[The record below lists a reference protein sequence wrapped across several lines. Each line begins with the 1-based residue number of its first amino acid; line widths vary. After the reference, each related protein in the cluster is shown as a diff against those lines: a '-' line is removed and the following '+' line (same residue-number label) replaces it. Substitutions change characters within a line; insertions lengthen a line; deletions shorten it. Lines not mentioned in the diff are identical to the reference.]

1 MTIQI
6 LYLIFGLAIGLV
18 VGWLVGWLLGRKA
31 PASAL
36 LGELRTQIETLR
48 SDLSRANADRL
59 NTETARATAEAQAK
73 AADQRLNDQR
83 RLHEEQFAA
92 FKEEQA
98 RNLAQM
104 REAFGN
110 LSVEA
115 LAKLQPQFLTLANET
130 LAKHAEGA
138 KGDLTQRQEAI
149 AALLKP
155 MEEMLRTYQERLAQ
169 SETTQSKAIGDVQR
183 LLQTLAEQ
191 SAGLSSETMQLRRVL
206 SSNQARG
213 TWGEETLRR
222 VVEAS
227 GMSVHCDFVEQA
239 QSDDKKPDMIV
250 RLPGDRIIIV
260 DSKVP
265 DLDFLNALNESDE
278 TKRATALRQHAEK
291 LRGTIKALADRD
303 YPAQFPN
310 SLDHVVLFLPAE
322 SLFSAALEGD
332 HDLIIW
338 AAQRRIMLAT
348 PASLIALLRSV
359 SVSWQQHD
367 QAVNAREIASAA
379 EEMFSRVATF
389 VKHFEGIRSGL
400 AKATDAYN
408 DAVGS
413 YERSVRPQGER
424 MLKLG
429 SGSAG
434 KQMPEV
440 PVLGEGLRPLPADR
454 V

>member
-1 MTIQI
+1 
-6 LYLIFGLAIGLV
+6 
-18 VGWLVGWLLGRKA
+18 
-31 PASAL
+31 
-36 LGELRTQIETLR
+36 
-48 SDLSRANADRL
+48 
-59 NTETARATAEAQAK
+59 
-73 AADQRLNDQR
+73 
-83 RLHEEQFAA
+83 
-92 FKEEQA
+92 
-98 RNLAQM
+98 
-104 REAFGN
+104 
-110 LSVEA
+110 
-115 LAKLQPQFLTLANET
+115 
-130 LAKHAEGA
+130 
-138 KGDLTQRQEAI
+138 
-149 AALLKP
+149 
-155 MEEMLRTYQERLAQ
+155 
-169 SETTQSKAIGDVQR
+169 
-183 LLQTLAEQ
+183 
-191 SAGLSSETMQLRRVL
+191 
-206 SSNQARG
+206 
-213 TWGEETLRR
+213 

-278 TKRATALRQHAEK
+278 TKRAAALQQHAEK

-367 QAVNAREIASAA
+367 QAVNAREIAGAA

-389 VKHFEGIRSGL
+389 VKHFESIRSGL

-440 PVLGEGLRPLPADR
+440 PFLSEGLRPLPADR
-454 V
+454 A

>member
-1 MTIQI
+1 MINQI
-6 LYLIFGLAIGLV
+6 LYLIFGLVIGLV
-18 VGWLVGWLLGRKA
+18 AGWLVGWFLGRKA

-36 LGELRTQIETLR
+36 LGELRTQIETLH

-59 NTETARATAEAQAK
+59 NAETARAATEAQAK

-83 RLHEEQFAA
+83 RLHEEQLTA

-110 LSVEA
+110 LSAEA

-138 KGDLTQRQEAI
+138 KGDLIQRQEAI

-155 MEEMLRTYQERLAQ
+155 VEEMLRTYQERLAQ

-183 LLQTLAEQ
+183 LLHTLAEQ

-213 TWGEETLRR
+213 RWGEETLRR

-278 TKRATALRQHAEK
+278 TKRAAALQRHAEK

-348 PASLIALLRSV
+348 PASLIALLRAV

-367 QAVNAREIASAA
+367 QAVNAREIAGAA

-389 VKHFEGIRSGL
+389 VKHFEAIRSGL

-440 PVLGEGLRPLPADR
+440 PVLSEGLRPLPADR
-454 V
+454 A